1 MMSNSHAIFT
11 APSTSARPATHSLG
25 SLLKSGWDAYWK
37 RRARRA
43 TVMVLR
49 SLDDRS
55 LHDIGVDRSEI
66 ESIVYGKAGD
76 RKVRYERD
84 WR

>member
-1 MMSNSHAIFT
+1 MMSNSHAIST
-11 APSTSARPATHSLG
+11 APSTSARHHKQGAG
-25 SLLKSGWDAYWK
+25 SVFKSWWDAYWTM
-37 RRARRA
+37 RARRT
-43 TVMVLR
+43 TVMMLR

-66 ESIVYGKAGD
+66 ESVVYGKPSD
-76 RKVRYERD
+76 RTLHYQRN

>member
-1 MMSNSHAIFT
+1 MMSNSHAMFRT
-11 APSTSARPATHSLG
+11 PSTSARPDTHGLG

-43 TVMVLR
+43 TVMMLR

-76 RKVRYERD
+76 RRVRYERD